1 MKKLNDKELYE
12 VVGGIKFSASLL
24 SSIIKGA
31 NFVLELGRYVGTAIR
46 RIKTGNL
53 C

>member
-1 MKKLNDKELYE
+1 MKKLNNKELYNI
-12 VVGGIKFSASLL
+12 VGGIKFSASLL

-31 NFVLELGRYVGTAIR
+31 NFIFELGRYVGTAIR
-46 RIKTGNL
+46 RMKIGKL